1 MKKIEVDTFLS
12 FQFVSNPT
20 FSPDGAY
27 IAFVVST
34 ADKVENAYKANLY
47 IYDLNAKKIMRF
59 PPEAAKR
66 WRRSP
71 FPRRRLPSKPCPTAV
86 FYLPSIRTT
95 IKKPGKNPMKYSM
108 SFPSGA
114 TA

>member
-34 ADKVENAYKANLY
+34 ADKVEMLTRQ
-47 IYDLNAKKIMRF
+47 IFIF
-59 PPEAAKR
+59 
-66 WRRSP
+66 
-71 FPRRRLPSKPCPTAV
+71 
-86 FYLPSIRTT
+86 T
-95 IKKPGKNPMKYSM
+95 I
-108 SFPSGA
+108 
-114 TA
+114 

>member
-47 IYDLNAKKIMRF
+47 IYDLNAKKIMKLTSGGD
-59 PPEAAKR
+59 AKTYA
-66 WRRSP
+66 W
-71 FPRRRLPSKPCPTAV
+71 T
-86 FYLPSIRTT
+86 
-95 IKKPGKNPMKYSM
+95 KNNTLL
-108 SFPSGA
+108 FPSA
-114 TA
+114 RNN